1 MKIELINK
9 KFYGSFAF
17 DVTIYGAW
25 LIGFLWLCANL
36 LCVSFGWNSFL
47 VIFAVPPFLIVS
59 QWIYLLVRF
68 RGICLDISADEI
80 AYFFDRNHSVSFNVK
95 DVKVIMMYSMV
106 MSRTEFEYLYELYI
120 DGCKEPLYL
129 YAEKSLLRH
138 LKCAKTI
145 VGEKE
150 GFVPFFRAKWR
161 TWHR

>member
-1 MKIELINK
+1 MRIELINK
-9 KFYGSFAF
+9 SFYGSFAF

-25 LIGFLWLCANL
+25 LIVFSWLCANYCAL
-36 LCVSFGWNSFL
+36 NL
-47 VIFAVPPFLIVS
+47 VGAVFWGIFAVPPFLIVL

-68 RGICLDISADEI
+68 RGACLDISGDEI

-95 DVKVIMMYSMV
+95 DVKVIMMYSMI
-106 MSRTEFEYLYELYI
+106 MSKTGFEHLYELYI
-120 DGCKEPLYL
+120 DGYKEPLYL

-138 LKCAKTI
+138 LKCAKTV